1 MQDQLNVT
9 PAITAQPRMPLLAT
23 GIKKRPGSRQASIL
37 LAILGLGV
45 IGLWVLTNDWST
57 MSSMLVLA
65 GISLLT
71 TAILLYFLTPDRYLR
86 SEVYEAMCLTDSL
99 IIGRMLS
106 SPLVTARGIYI
117 PAKPTG
123 VLKLVLPLSGDV
135 SNEELELP
143 VDEAST
149 MYVLSGKQIKGVVID
164 PPGQGLF
171 RYVQS
176 IGAIFTSNGL
186 EWEIRDVMENCLE
199 IASRVGLKAD
209 GGKVTVTMSDIASWG
224 MCEHIRR
231 EDQGICSQTGC
242 PLCSFVCCMVAS
254 GTGKKVRIEDVT
266 ASGRSIILTLELM
279 EES

>member
-1 MQDQLNVT
+1 MQDQLDVI
-9 PAITAQPRMPLLAT
+9 PGITAQQRMLRLVQY
-23 GIKKRPGSRQASIL
+23 IKKMPGSRQASIL

-65 GISLLT
+65 GISLLA
-71 TAILLYFLTPDRYLR
+71 TAVLLYFLTPDRYLR

-117 PAKPTG
+117 QAKPAG
-123 VLKLVLPLSGDV
+123 ILKLLLPLAGDSGT
-135 SNEELELP
+135 EELELP

-199 IASRVGLKAD
+199 IASRVWLKAE
-209 GGKVTVTMSDIASWG
+209 GGKVTVTMLDIASRG
-224 MCEHIRR
+224 MCEHIRI
-231 EDQGICSQTGC
+231 EDKGICSQTGC
-242 PLCSFVCCMVAS
+242 PLCSFVCCMVAN

-266 ASGRSIILTLELM
+266 ASGRSVTLTLELM
-279 EES
+279 GVS